1 MQADR
6 RRVKAMHRAKAGPG
20 NYQIKLLDSV

>member
-6 RRVKAMHRAKAGPG
+6 RRVKAMHRAKMGP
-20 NYQIKLLDSV
+20 